1 MSEFEALVG
10 PTGGGAASSLLSAV
24 CPGLLVQAWNTFGP
38 DSYLGRSH
46 RANDTLDQSANR
58 NEPQDGEN
66 SSQGP
71 VGNSTHSKAKKLRSV
86 REVPRSSRDNGRK
99 YIRT

>member
-24 CPGLLVQAWNTFGP
+24 CSGLLVQAWYTSGP

-46 RANDTLDQSANR
+46 RANDPLDQSANR
-58 NEPQDGEN
+58 NEPQDGAN
-66 SSQGP
+66 GSQRP
-71 VGNSTHSKAKKLRSV
+71 VGTRLIQKPKC
-86 REVPRSSRDNGRK
+86 
-99 YIRT
+99 